1 MGNLGLICGNPC
13 GGKSRGLGLMGGPQS
28 LIPFGPIIGGIK
40 GGTIPR
46 PLGPNIKGGT
56 PGPGLIGP
64 IPGGGR
70 GNIILCRIGPNIA
83 GGPPIGGGGI
93 RGGIP
98 GIGGRTPWKRGSGGR
113 IPAGS
118 IRGPGNGPL
127 FKGLIFCL
135 QHTTEPFNRL
145 YHVFNKLFFNKNIL
159 QM

>member
-1 MGNLGLICGNPC
+1 MSTCNCILFTSSLLTFLALFIGLPLALPLPMGNLGLICGNPC

-98 GIGGRTPWKRGSGGR
+98 GIGGRTP
-113 IPAGS
+113 
-118 IRGPGNGPL
+118 
-127 FKGLIFCL
+127 
-135 QHTTEPFNRL
+135 
-145 YHVFNKLFFNKNIL
+145 
-159 QM
+159 